1 MGGCTG
7 RGTQVITLHY
17 FASLKEQTGIQ
28 KEQVPLENIRVQEL
42 VAYVKNKYG
51 LFQNATIHVAVN
63 EEYALPDEIVNDG
76 DIVAF
81 LPPVSGG

>member
-1 MGGCTG
+1 M
-7 RGTQVITLHY
+7 ITLQY

-28 KEQVPLENIRVQEL
+28 REQVDMEPIRVHEL
-42 VAYVKNKYG
+42 VAYVKNKYD

-63 EEYALPDEIVNDG
+63 EEYALPDEIVKDG